1 MYYMVNVKD
10 YGKVVVADTR
20 EACVSAYAK
29 KMGLTINGD
38 IADSDEENQGEA
50 YNVTFVIS
58 QIQYID
64 ISGNTYVY
72 MGTPDGVIYKAL
84 FAENEELL
92 FAKIG
97 DKITGIVKNGILSVE
112 KIESIDT
119 IDKI

>member
-1 MYYMVNVKD
+1 M
-10 YGKVVVADTR
+10 
-20 EACVSAYAK
+20 
-29 KMGLTINGD
+29 
-38 IADSDEENQGEA
+38 
-50 YNVTFVIS
+50 IS

-92 FAKIG
+92 FAKNG